1 MAPKDRPASTPRH
14 EVRTRWDVRIPV
26 RDGLELSANLWL
38 PVPTAD
44 RPDERF
50 PVVLEMIPYGKD
62 SWRRNG
68 DVMRG
73 TWLARRGYALCRL
86 DVRGTGSSPGVA
98 IDEYAAAETLDGYDA
113 VEWLAGQP
121 WCDGNV
127 AMWGISY
134 GGFTA
139 IQVAKL
145 RPPHLRAIVPVYA
158 TDDRY
163 LDDVHYR
170 GGCLTGSELSQYAV
184 SQVAMNAMPPDPAFR
199 GPGWREEWRER
210 LERTPVWLF
219 EWLRQQT
226 DGPYWRQGS
235 LAPDYE
241 ALDVAVYQVG
251 GWNDS
256 YVDPVFRMQERCTN
270 AAIRSL
276 VGPWGHSWPDDATPG
291 PNVDWLHEVVR
302 FLDRY
307 LRGQANGLE
316 DEPPLVWFERDFAP
330 PEPFPARWPG
340 RWRAA
345 DRFPHPATA
354 TQAWVLSGG
363 TAPGDGRLSPPGADP
378 AAADGGADTVHPGPD
393 RLPHRATVGT
403 TGALSWGAGGEPNG
417 LGRDPRP
424 DEARS
429 LTYTSRP
436 LDAPLAILGFPEVV
450 LNVAVDAPVATVVC
464 RLMDVAPDGVS
475 SQVALGALNLTH
487 RRSHVD
493 PEPLVPGRVEE
504 VRVAL
509 RAAGYRY
516 AAGHRIRLV
525 VASQYWPVLWP
536 SPYPA
541 VLEVHRDDARP
552 SLLELPTIPQ
562 AGGAGERAVPAF
574 GTTPPDDLVPVG
586 GGDDEPA
593 SWRVIEDVLAGT
605 VSVETSEGG
614 TSTLPDGRSLF
625 TRETFRLAARD
636 ADPAHA
642 EMHADVVYRWHEVG
656 FQTEIRAAARM
667 TSDPDAF
674 ELEVDLAVDLDGEP
688 FFAGRTSERVPRRL
702 V

>member
-1 MAPKDRPASTPRH
+1 MTAQDRPASGPRYDV
-14 EVRTRWDVRIPV
+14 ETRWDVRIPA

-38 PVPTAD
+38 PVP
-44 RPDERF
+44 RPGQPDERF

-98 IDEYAAAETLDGYDA
+98 VDEYAEAETLDGYDA
-113 VEWLAGQP
+113 VEWLASRP

-170 GGCLTGSELSQYAV
+170 GGCLTASELSQYAV
-184 SQVAMNAMPPDPAFR
+184 SHVAMNAMPPDPSLR
-199 GPGWREEWRER
+199 GPGWRDEWRER

-219 EWLRQQT
+219 EWLHRQT

-235 LAPDYE
+235 LAPQYE
-241 ALDVAVYQVG
+241 ALDCAVYQVG

-256 YVDPVFRMQERCTN
+256 YVDPVFRMQARCTN
-270 AAIRSL
+270 ADVRSL

-302 FLDRY
+302 FFDRH
-307 LRGQANGLE
+307 LRGLPNDVDG
-316 DEPPLVWFERDFAP
+316 EPRLVWFERDFAP
-330 PEPFPARWPG
+330 PEPFPASWPG
-340 RWRAA
+340 RWRAT
-345 DRFPHPATA
+345 DRFPHPATEDR
-354 TQAWVLSGG
+354 AWRLAGGDQPGAGRLLDLG
-363 TAPGDGRLSPPGADP
+363 TAAGVSAGTEDD
-378 AAADGGADTVHPGPD
+378 PGPD

-429 LTYTSRP
+429 LTWTSPP
-436 LDAPLAILGFPEVV
+436 LGAATAILGFPALV
-450 LNVAVDAPVATVVC
+450 LHLAVDAPVATVVC
-464 RLMDVAPDGVS
+464 RLMDVAPDGTS
-475 SQVALGALNLTH
+475 SQVTLGALNLTH
-487 RRSHVD
+487 RRSHET
-493 PEPLVPGRVEE
+493 PEPLEPGRLEE
-504 VRVAL
+504 VRVTL
-509 RAAGYRY
+509 RAAGYRF
-516 AAGHRIRLV
+516 APGHRIRVSL
-525 VASQYWPVLWP
+525 ASQYWPVLWP

-541 VLEVHRDDARP
+541 TIEVHRGPGRP
-552 SLLELPTIPQ
+552 SRLELPVIPE
-562 AGGAGERAVPAF
+562 AGGTGDRPVPAF
-574 GTTPPDDLVPVG
+574 GTTPPDDLAAVG

-593 SWRVIEDVLAGT
+593 AWRVIEDVLAGT

-614 TSTLPDGRSLF
+614 TTVLEDGRSLY
-625 TRETFRLAARD
+625 TRERFRLTGRD
-636 ADPAHA
+636 DDPARA
-642 EMHADVVYRWHEVG
+642 EMQADVVYRWHEVA
-656 FQTEIRAAARM
+656 FETEIRATAGLV
-667 TSDPDAF
+667 SDGEAF
-674 ELEVDLAVDLDGEP
+674 ELEVGLEVDLDGEP
-688 FFAGRTSERVPRRL
+688 FFARRRAERVPRHL

>member
-1 MAPKDRPASTPRH
+1 MTAQERPASGPRYDV
-14 EVRTRWDVRIPV
+14 EARWDVRIPV
-26 RDGLELSANLWL
+26 RDGLELSSNIWL
-38 PVPTAD
+38 PVPD
-44 RPDERF
+44 PERPDERF

-98 IDEYAAAETLDGYDA
+98 VDEYAEAETLDGYDA
-113 VEWLAGQP
+113 VEWLAARP

-170 GGCLTGSELSQYAV
+170 GGCLTASELSQYAV
-184 SQVAMNAMPPDPAFR
+184 SQVAMNAMPPDPSFR
-199 GPGWREEWRER
+199 GPDWRTEWRDR

-219 EWLRQQT
+219 EWLRRPT

-235 LAPDYE
+235 LAPEYE
-241 ALDVAVYQVG
+241 ALDCAVYQVG

-256 YVDPVFRMQERCTN
+256 YVDPVFRMQARCTS
-270 AAIRSL
+270 ADVRSL

-291 PNVDWLHEVVR
+291 PNVDWLHEVIR
-302 FLDRY
+302 FFDRH
-307 LRGQANGLE
+307 LRGLAS
-316 DEPPLVWFERDFAP
+316 DVDAEPRLVWFERDFSP
-330 PEPFPARWPG
+330 PEPFPAAWTG
-340 RWRAA
+340 RWRAT
-345 DRFPHPATA
+345 DRFPHPATVDH
-354 TQAWVLSGG
+354 AWKLVGG
-363 TAPGDGRLSPPGADP
+363 ELPGIGRLVDARSAAPARDP
-378 AAADGGADTVHPGPD
+378 AGDDRGPD

-429 LTYTSRP
+429 LTWTSEP
-436 LDAPLAILGFPEVV
+436 LDTAVAILGFPALV
-450 LNVAVDAPVATVVC
+450 LHLAVDAPVATIVC
-464 RLMDVAPDGVS
+464 RLMDVAPDGIS
-475 SQVALGALNLTH
+475 SQVSLGALNLTH
-487 RRSHVD
+487 RRSHQA
-493 PEPLVPGRVEE
+493 PEPLEPGRVEE
-504 VRVAL
+504 ARVLL
-509 RAAGYRY
+509 RAAGYRF
-516 AAGHRIRLV
+516 APGHRIRV
-525 VASQYWPVLWP
+525 SIASQYWPVLWP

-541 VLEVHRDDARP
+541 TIEVHRDAAHP
-552 SLLELPTIPQ
+552 SRLELPTVPE
-562 AGGAGERAVPAF
+562 AGGIGDRPVPAF
-574 GTTPPDDLVPVG
+574 GTTAPGDLVPVG
-586 GGDDEPA
+586 GGDEEPA
-593 SWRVIEDVLAGT
+593 AWRVVEDVLAGT
-605 VSVETSEGG
+605 ISVETSEGG
-614 TSTLPDGRSLF
+614 TTVLEDGRSLY
-625 TRETFRLAARD
+625 TRERFRLTGRD
-636 ADPAHA
+636 ADPARA
-642 EMHADVVYRWHEVG
+642 EMHADVVYRWREHAFEA
-656 FQTEIRAAARM
+656 EIRATAGLI
-667 TSDPDAF
+667 SDSEAF
-674 ELEVDLAVDLDGEP
+674 DLEVQLEVDVDGER
-688 FFAGRTSERVPRRL
+688 FFDRKTAERVPRHL